1 MPTWNESEHPR
12 DEEGK
17 FTYKNGGASNSNSN
31 SNSSSSSSSDSNS
44 TPMFYLS
51 AEYNKE
57 EENRED
63 ILYKDTTIKEKLLN
77 YRNKLVDFLGD
88 NLDRA
93 EILFSTAS
101 ELESK
106 ILNNAIES
114 VVTTKERLVNSVN
127 NLSKNDFKSE
137 EEFKS
142 LVNKAQKNYDSLKQI
157 EQKTN
162 SMFKINQNNKQE
174 VLGEETI
181 KNVLGYKQAIEK
193 ESNEIVMIAENI
205 AKQKEKKGNKLIG
218 EKPINLGKLPK
229 NEPVK
234 YKKAEEP
241 PISRIKSN
249 SQINNQYKTKVDPSE
264 VVADWIMPCEG
275 RISSPYGWRIHPIT
289 KEKTYH
295 HGIDI
300 AAKINTPIYAPI
312 DGIITFADYEG
323 ANGNCIRINHGNING
338 KIVTSTFIHLNQINV
353 KKEQR
358 VEKGQLIGLVGSTG
372 RYSNGKPSST
382 GPHLHLSVYEN
393 KVPVNP
399 FKYIKK

>member
-1 MPTWNESEHPR
+1 MYSR
-12 DEEGK
+12 I
-17 FTYKNGGASNSNSN
+17 
-31 SNSSSSSSSDSNS
+31 
-44 TPMFYLS
+44 
-51 AEYNKE
+51 EYNVN
-57 EENRED
+57 ENRED
-63 ILYKDTTIKEKLLN
+63 ILYNDTTLKTKLLK

-93 EILFSTAS
+93 EILFSTAT
-101 ELESK
+101 ELENK
-106 ILNNAIES
+106 ILNNTIES
-114 VVTTKERLVNSVN
+114 VGATKERLVNSVN
-127 NLSKNDFKSE
+127 NLSRNDFKSE

-142 LVNKAQKNYDSLKQI
+142 LVNKAQRTYDSLRKI

-162 SMFKINQNNKQE
+162 SMFKINQKEKQE

-181 KNVLGYKQAIEK
+181 KSVLGYKQVIEK

-205 AKQKEKKGNKLIG
+205 AKQKEKKDNKLIG
-218 EKPINLGKLPK
+218 EKPINIGKLPK

-241 PISRIKSN
+241 PISQIKSN
-249 SQINNQYKTKVDPSE
+249 SQINNRYKTKVAPSE

-275 RISSPYGWRIHPIT
+275 VITSPYGWRIHPIT

-323 ANGNCIRINHGNING
+323 ANGNCIRITHGNING
-338 KIVTSTFIHLNQINV
+338 KNVTTTFIHLNQINV